1 MATIGE
7 NVLMST
13 HHHVGHLL
21 GVVGLELAV
30 SIVAPV
36 AFGAA
41 GPALLP
47 YSILGKMA
55 LSGVRPGAARA
66 PDLPPLGA
74 GAQPWPPP

>member
-7 NVLMST
+7 NVLTST
-13 HHHVGHLL
+13 NHHVGELL

-47 YSILGKMA
+47 YSILGKMG
-55 LSGVRPGAARA
+55 LSGVRPRGRTSPGPPA
-66 PDLPPLGA
+66 PPK
-74 GAQPWPPP
+74 

>member
-7 NVLMST
+7 NVLTST
-13 HHHVGHLL
+13 NHHVGELL

-47 YSILGKMA
+47 YSILGKMG
-55 LSGVRPGAARA
+55 LSGVRPRGRTSPGPPA
-66 PDLPPLGA
+66 PLGP
-74 GAQPWPPP
+74 GPVEKK